1 MAKAQLL
8 IHHQQRQQRTS
19 FHTHA
24 HPKLIAEFNR
34 NGGEFIIVINKE
46 QEEIQLTPAHSS
58 WCQFQFTS
66 VILLIPRNHKSSLVG
81 GGK

>member
-8 IHHQQRQQRTS
+8 IHHQQRQLKTS
-19 FHTHA
+19 LHTHA

-46 QEEIQLTPAHSS
+46 QEEIQLTPA
-58 WCQFQFTS
+58 QL
-66 VILLIPRNHKSSLVG
+66 VVPIPIYQCDPINSQES
-81 GGK
+81 